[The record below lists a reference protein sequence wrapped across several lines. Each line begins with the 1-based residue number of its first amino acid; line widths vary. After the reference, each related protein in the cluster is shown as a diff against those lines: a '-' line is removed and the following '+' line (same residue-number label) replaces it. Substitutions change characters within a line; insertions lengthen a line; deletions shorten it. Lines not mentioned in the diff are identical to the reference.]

1 MKKTKAYWLRY
12 WHLMYHAFRLKDI
25 HMGFSQG
32 TSTLFCGIPIRYKAK
47 IIACTCGKVW
57 YNENNKK

>member
-1 MKKTKAYWLRY
+1 
-12 WHLMYHAFRLKDI
+12 MYHAFRLKDI